1 MATFMDISSCNLIML
16 TLQYYHYF
24 DKWNRMTS
32 SFPEGSYG
40 LKGSMTQGAEWK
52 HLLLFALP
60 LMGGQALQQ
69 LYNTVDGIIVGNF
82 VGDIALGAVGV
93 CGPVTLLFISIA
105 IGMCTGVSVVVS
117 QYFGAGRPAEMRR
130 AASTSI
136 IMLLVMGLFFSAFGA
151 LFSRTLLGGML
162 GVGEWYL
169 DDASLYF
176 SIYAVG
182 LIFQFAY
189 NVFAAL
195 LRAVG
200 DSKSTLYF
208 LLVSSVVNLVLDLLF
223 VIGFHWG
230 VAGAAIATV
239 ISQAVSA
246 VVALVYMVRKH
257 PVFRFGKEDFRWH
270 TDSAKLVLRLAA
282 PSTLTQVV
290 MSSGNLALQRVVN
303 HFGGIYA
310 GLMSGATAGQRVES
324 FISIPMF
331 AFGTAMSTFTGQ
343 NVGAGN
349 LERVKRGRRVGLLMG
364 VAVSLA
370 VTVVVLLLRA
380 PLISLFGVSEE
391 GMRYGM
397 IYLSIFCPGLFL
409 FGLYIINNGILQG
422 SGDVVYTAFIL
433 ITSFALRIALAYTLA
448 FHTELEYMAVWIMQP
463 VGWLINASLSWGR
476 YFQGGWK
483 KKAIT
488 TAAQKT

>member
-1 MATFMDISSCNLIML
+1 
-16 TLQYYHYF
+16 
-24 DKWNRMTS
+24 MTS

>member
-1 MATFMDISSCNLIML
+1 M
-16 TLQYYHYF
+16 
-24 DKWNRMTS
+24 
-32 SFPEGSYG
+32 
-40 LKGSMTQGAEWK
+40 KGKMTQGAEWK

-93 CGPVTLLFISIA
+93 CSPVALLFTSVA
-105 IGMCTGVSVVVS
+105 IGMSTGVSVVAS
-117 QYFGAGRPAEMRR
+117 QCFGAGKLDEMRR
-130 AASTSI
+130 SASTSI
-136 IMLLVMGLFFSAFGA
+136 IMLLVMGFFFSVIGA
-151 LFSRTLLGGML
+151 VGSRFFLGGML
-162 GVGEWYL
+162 GVSDWYI
-169 DDASLYF
+169 DEATLYF

-182 LIFQFAY
+182 LVFQFAY
-189 NVFAAL
+189 NAFAAL
-195 LRAVG
+195 LRAIG
-200 DSKSTLYF
+200 DSGATLYF
-208 LLVSSVVNLVLDLLF
+208 LLISSVINLVLDLIF
-223 VIGFHWG
+223 VIVFHWG

-239 ISQAVSA
+239 VSQAVSA
-246 VVALVYMVRKH
+246 VVALVYMMRKH
-257 PVFRFGKEDFRWH
+257 PVFRFGKGEFHWH
-270 TDSAKLVLRLAA
+270 TDSAKLILRLAA
-282 PSTLTQVV
+282 PSTLQQVV

-331 AFGTAMSTFTGQ
+331 AFGSAMATFTGQ
-343 NVGAGN
+343 NVGAGD
-349 LERVKRGRRVGLLMG
+349 LERVKKGRRVGLLMG

-370 VTVVVLLLRA
+370 ITGIVLLLRA

-397 IYLSIFCPGLFL
+397 MYLNIFCPGLFL

-422 SGDVVYTAFIL
+422 AGDTVYAAFIL
-433 ITSFALRIALAYTLA
+433 LTSYALRIVLAYTLA
-448 FHTELEYMAVWIMQP
+448 YDIDLGYVVVWLMQP
-463 VGWLINASLSWGR
+463 VGWLVNTILSWGR

-483 KKAIT
+483 KKAVVGKI
-488 TAAQKT
+488 AEQNK

>member
-1 MATFMDISSCNLIML
+1 
-16 TLQYYHYF
+16 
-24 DKWNRMTS
+24 MTR
-32 SFPEGSYG
+32 
-40 LKGSMTQGAEWK
+40 GAEWK

-93 CGPVTLLFISIA
+93 CAPVTLLFTSIA

-117 QYFGAGRPAEMRR
+117 QYFGAGRPEELRR
-130 AASTSI
+130 SASTSI
-136 IMLLVMGLFFSAFGA
+136 IMLLVMGLFFSVIGA
-151 LFSRTLLGGML
+151 VFSREFLGGLL
-162 GVGEWYL
+162 GVGDWYI

-176 SIYAVG
+176 RIYAVG

-189 NVFAAL
+189 NAFAAL

-208 LLVSSVVNLVLDLLF
+208 LLISSVVNLILDLVF
-223 VIGFHWG
+223 VIVFRWG

-239 ISQAVSA
+239 ISQAISA
-246 VVALVYMVRKH
+246 AVAGVYMLRKH
-257 PVFRFGKEDFRWH
+257 AVFRFGKGEFRWH
-270 TDSAKLVLRLAA
+270 TDSARVVLRLAA
-282 PSTLTQVV
+282 PGTLTQVV
-290 MSSGNLALQRVVN
+290 MSCGNLALQRVVN

-310 GLMSGATAGQRVES
+310 GLMSGTTAGQRVES
-324 FISIPMF
+324 FITIPMF
-331 AFGTAMSTFTGQ
+331 AFGTAMATFTGQ

-349 LERVKRGRRVGLLMG
+349 LERVKKGRKVGLFMG
-364 VAVSLA
+364 AAVSLA
-370 VTVVVLLLRA
+370 VTVLVMLLRA

-391 GMRYGM
+391 GLRYGM
-397 IYLSIFCPGLFL
+397 MYLNIFCPGLFL

-422 SGDVVYTAFIL
+422 SGDVAYTTFIL
-433 ITSFALRIALAYTLA
+433 VTSFALRIILVYTLA
-448 FHTELEYMAVWIMQP
+448 FNTDLEYMAVWIMQP
-463 VGWLINASLSWGR
+463 VGWLINAVLSWGR

-488 TAAQKT
+488 TSAKQAG

>member
-1 MATFMDISSCNLIML
+1 MKEAFC
-16 TLQYYHYF
+16 
-24 DKWNRMTS
+24 
-32 SFPEGSYG
+32 

-52 HLLLFALP
+52 HLLMFALP

-69 LYNTVDGIIVGNF
+69 LYNTVDGIVVGNF

-93 CGPVTLLFISIA
+93 CAPVTLLFISIA
-105 IGMCTGVSVVVS
+105 IGMCTGVSVVIS
-117 QYFGAGRPAEMRR
+117 QYFGAGKPGEMRR

-136 IMLLVMGLFFSAFGA
+136 IMLLVMGLVFSVVGA
-151 LFSRTLLGGML
+151 LFSRKFLGGLL
-162 GVGEWYL
+162 GVGEWYI

-182 LIFQFAY
+182 LVFQYAY
-189 NVFAAL
+189 NAFAAL

-208 LLVSSVVNLVLDLLF
+208 LLISSVVNLVLDLLF
-223 VIGFHWG
+223 VIVFHWG

-239 ISQAVSA
+239 ISQVVSA
-246 VVALVYMVRKH
+246 VVAGVYMVRKH
-257 PVFRFGKEDFRWH
+257 PVFRFEKGEFRWH
-270 TDSAKLVLRLAA
+270 TQSAKLVLRLAA

-303 HFGGIYA
+303 HFGGVYA

-349 LERVKRGRRVGLLMG
+349 LERVKKGRKMGLLMG

-370 VTVVVLLLRA
+370 ISIVVMLLRA

-391 GMRYGM
+391 GMRYGIM
-397 IYLSIFCPGLFL
+397 YLNIFCPGLFL

-422 SGDVVYTAFIL
+422 SGDVGYTTFIL
-433 ITSFALRIALAYTLA
+433 MTSFALRIVLVYTLA
-448 FHTELEYMAVWIMQP
+448 FNTSLEYLTVWIMQP
-463 VGWLINASLSWGR
+463 FGWFINAALSWGR

-483 KKAIT
+483 KKGIAHV
-488 TAAQKT
+488 KT